1 MVRSRFFLLA
11 ALFFFLVACP
21 LAAFG
26 QKPAQGAALSTG
38 RPDLSWTERVVTEEE
53 LIGLFNRNPALDLD
67 TCREILGRLNGK
79 EVYYIR
85 SDIRTG
91 TRLKVPVDFGAYLG
105 WTPLPA
111 RVAAFAIYPRL
122 ILVVKEIP
130 FLGWY
135 EAGKLAGDSQACIG
149 RDGQHTEAGFYRVL
163 DKDED
168 HRSRSYPNEYGAPAW
183 MPYSLHL
190 YGTVYIHAGNLFG
203 DHCSH
208 GCVILPIG
216 KAETLYRWAEAG
228 TPVLVVET
236 LDRVSRA
243 LP

>member
-1 MVRSRFFLLA
+1 MRFFLAATLFFLLA
-11 ALFFFLVACP
+11 ATPF
-21 LAAFG
+21 AAFG
-26 QKPAQGAALSTG
+26 QKPAQGAPGTALSTD
-38 RPDLSWTERVVTEEE
+38 RPDLSWTERVVSEEE
-53 LIGLFNRNPALDLD
+53 LIGLFDRNPALDLD

-91 TRLKVPVDFGAYLG
+91 TRLKVPGDFGAYLE

-111 RVAAFAIYPRL
+111 RVAAFSSFPRL
-122 ILVVKEIP
+122 ILVVKGIP

-135 EAGKLAGDSQACIG
+135 EAGKD
-149 RDGQHTEAGFYRVL
+149 TEAGFYRVL

-168 HRSRSYPNEYGAPAW
+168 HRSKSYPNEYGAPAW

-236 LDRVSRA
+236 LDQVSRA